1 VRALALHP
9 DVLLVSSAIWQT
21 NCAIV
26 RSGEECFVIDSP
38 VLPAELDALPALLE
52 QAGYPKPS
60 GALVTHGDWDHML
73 GRLAFPGSSLGCAE
87 DTAARMSAAPGEAQ
101 RELRRFDEEHL
112 IERARPLSLG
122 AVQPLP
128 VPGRCEIGEHRL
140 ELHPARGHTDD
151 GMAIWVPWARVLLAG
166 DYLSTVEIPSV
177 EGSLEDYLQTLERL
191 QALARDAA
199 HVIPGHGPVL
209 DPDAAER
216 VIGEDRGYL
225 SALAEHGEAAEL
237 PLGRRGRM
245 QRAQHA
251 RNAAHIAAV
260 DQP

>member
-1 VRALALHP
+1 MRALALHP
-9 DVLLVSSAIWQT
+9 DVLLLSSAIWQT

-38 VLPAELDALPALLE
+38 ILPAELDALPALLE

-73 GRLAFPGSSLGCAE
+73 ARLAFPGLSLGCAE
-87 DTAARMSAAPGEAQ
+87 DTAARMTATPGEVQ

-112 IERARPLSLG
+112 IERAQPLSLG

-128 VPGRCEIGEHRL
+128 VPGRCEIGERRL
-140 ELHPARGHTDD
+140 ELHPARGHTDE
-151 GMAIWVPWARVLLAG
+151 GMAIWIPWARVLLAG
-166 DYLSTVEIPSV
+166 DYLSTVEIPSL
-177 EGSLEDYLQTLERL
+177 EGSLRDYLQTLDRL
-191 QALARDAA
+191 QALLSDAA

-209 DPDAAER
+209 DPEAAER
-216 VIGEDRGYL
+216 AIEEDRRYL
-225 SALAEHGEAAEL
+225 GALAEHGEAAEL
-237 PLGRRGRM
+237 PDGRRSRA
-245 QRAQHA
+245 QRAQHT
-251 RNAAHIAAV
+251 RNAARIAAS